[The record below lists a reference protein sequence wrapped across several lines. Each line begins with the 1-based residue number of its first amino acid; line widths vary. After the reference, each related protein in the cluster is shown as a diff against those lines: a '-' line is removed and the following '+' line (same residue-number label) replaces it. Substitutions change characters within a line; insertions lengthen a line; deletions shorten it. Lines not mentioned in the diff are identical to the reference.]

1 MNICQQHLHHRKMK
15 SQEHLS
21 KTRWH
26 QTKISSWLTPDEITA
41 MSLFALQLWL
51 TGSHYNMSSITTHA
65 LVMVESIYNRTQCHP
80 TSHRNSY
87 GLIEFKLT
95 LSCTIQFAHSI
106 SFEQFALILFAPSQI
121 AKTLGSTSIRHRP
134 DTFAA
139 PRYLPSG
146 VNHYASVN
154 WFRLSLCPVPTY
166 HTLIKRN
173 VSFHKLKMVFIF
185 L

>member
-41 MSLFALQLWL
+41 MSFLHCNYDWR
-51 TGSHYNMSSITTHA
+51 GSHYNMSSITTHA
-65 LVMVESIYNRTQCHP
+65 LVMVESIYNRIVCHP
-80 TSHRNSY
+80 TSHRNLC

-106 SFEQFALILFAPSQI
+106 SFEQFALILFAPSQM

-154 WFRLSLCPVPTY
+154 WFRVSLCPVPTY
-166 HTLIKRN
+166 HTLIKKN
-173 VSFHKLKMVFIF
+173 VSFHKLKTVFIF